1 MGVADAVAKAVAEAV
16 AAGVTTNMRAVGV
29 TASTTEATA
38 FTGKERATPTAAV
51 TVHSTN
57 RP

>member
-1 MGVADAVAKAVAEAV
+1 MADAVAKAVAEAV